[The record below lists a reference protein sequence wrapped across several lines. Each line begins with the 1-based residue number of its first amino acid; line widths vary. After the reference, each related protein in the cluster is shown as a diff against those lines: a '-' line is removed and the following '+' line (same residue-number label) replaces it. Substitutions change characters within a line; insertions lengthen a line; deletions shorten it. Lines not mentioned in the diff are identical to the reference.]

1 MESQKLKSNA
11 NSKKGEN
18 NLLSKRFGLCM
29 KQETNFCISIRNAEI
44 ETVRKYIEEQG

>member
-1 MESQKLKSNA
+1 MTDGVKTMVKSV
-11 NSKKGEN
+11 KKGEN